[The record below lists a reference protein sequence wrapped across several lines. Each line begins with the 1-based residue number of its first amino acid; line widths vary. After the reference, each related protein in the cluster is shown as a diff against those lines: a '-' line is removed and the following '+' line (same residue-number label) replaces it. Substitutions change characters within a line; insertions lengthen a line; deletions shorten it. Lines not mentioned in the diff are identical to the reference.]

1 MSLGS
6 KLAQQEGEQASGSGP
21 PTIYT
26 DTIVGGDPSII
37 LNPGA
42 GSGFGMF
49 QPQPTPYA
57 HFIPYGFHNIANPGI
72 PEYTFAPTPLLDQYG
87 SGVGGRHRH
96 GQVRGGSGEDGSL
109 AGTAGVPV
117 AHDGLSVRG
126 GPSASTSA
134 PARAFTAASPTD
146 GFGAGAGT
154 GAGAGSGI
162 QSGVVGGGR
171 GIGGTGV
178 IRGLGHGT
186 STPSRAST
194 TVVTSASGNSAGYS
208 GSNGGSGSTNNMHP
222 HSYNLNIPIPVPPR
236 RHNQHQLNHNQP
248 SHRDHRQQSRH
259 QDQNQHQY
267 RHLSLLQNS
276 HIGERDRT
284 SISTTG
290 SLLPYEMNQPSEL
303 EQADL
308 SQQQAAAT
316 EFTPQ
321 IEVRCL
327 QEPSSCSRFTVSPLF
342 GHLFLLGFLSLF
354 PKPHSSVRCA
364 ADTLE
369 YCNI

>member
-6 KLAQQEGEQASGSGP
+6 KLAQEEREQVSGSGP

-37 LNPGA
+37 LNSGV

-72 PEYTFAPTPLLDQYG
+72 SGIPEYTFAPTPLLDQYAG
-87 SGVGGRHRH
+87 GVGGRHRH
-96 GQVRGGSGEDGSL
+96 GQVGGGSGDDGSL
-109 AGTAGVPV
+109 AGTVGVPV
-117 AHDGLSVRG
+117 GHDGLSVRG
-126 GPSASTSA
+126 GPSASAPTSA
-134 PARAFTAASPTD
+134 PARPFAAAASPPD
-146 GFGAGAGT
+146 GFGAGTGT
-154 GAGAGSGI
+154 GAGTGSGI
-162 QSGVVGGGR
+162 QSGVVGGR
-171 GIGGTGV
+171 GSGGTGV

-186 STPSRAST
+186 GTPSRNSN
-194 TVVTSASGNSAGYS
+194 TVGTSASGNSTGYS
-208 GSNGGSGSTNNMHP
+208 GSNGGSGSANNVHP
-222 HSYNLNIPIPVPPR
+222 HSYNSNILISLPPR
-236 RHNQHQLNHNQP
+236 RQNRQHQLNPNQP
-248 SHRDHRQQSRH
+248 THQDHRQQSRR

-267 RHLSLLQNS
+267 SHLGLPPNS

-290 SLLPYEMNQPSEL
+290 SLLSYEMNQQPEL

-308 SQQQAAAT
+308 SQQEAAPT

-321 IEVRCL
+321 IEVRRL
-327 QEPSSCSRFTVSPLF
+327 QGPSSCSIVTVSSLL
-342 GHLFLLGFLSLF
+342 GHLFLS
-354 PKPHSSVRCA
+354 
-364 ADTLE
+364 
-369 YCNI
+369 